1 MMKFFKLAIIIF
13 PILLF
18 FSCAEDEDVLLTY
31 NSDIISIEYG
41 TSFGECLGYCI
52 RSIEITGLDVEF
64 DASSMTVTDKLP
76 DINISG
82 EISVEDWENLV
93 NKIDFVVFRNLEEV
107 MGCPDCDDG
116 GAEWIEITTSEL
128 SHKVTFEYYNEPE
141 ELQNYIDDLRNLM
154 EQYEERIN

>member
-1 MMKFFKLAIIIF
+1 MRRIFKLSVIIF
-13 PILLF
+13 SILLF
-18 FSCAEDEDVLLTY
+18 FSCEEVEDVSLTY

-52 RSIEITGLDVEF
+52 RSIEITGTDVEF
-64 DASSMTVTDKLP
+64 EASGWTITDKLP

-82 EISVEDWENLV
+82 DISIEDWENLV
-93 NKIDFVVFRNLEEV
+93 NNIDFVVFRNLEEV
-107 MGCPDCDDG
+107 IGCPDCTDG
-116 GAEWIEITTSEL
+116 GVEWIEITTSEL
-128 SHKVTFEYYNEPE
+128 AHKITFEYFNEPE

>member
-1 MMKFFKLAIIIF
+1 MMKFFKLAIIIS

>member
-1 MMKFFKLAIIIF
+1 MKFFKLAIIIS

>member
-1 MMKFFKLAIIIF
+1 MKKIFKLAIIIF

-52 RSIEITGLDVEF
+52 RSIEITGMDVEF
-64 DASSMTVTDKLP
+64 DASGMTVTDKLP

-82 EISVEDWENLV
+82 EITIEDWENLV

-107 MGCPDCDDG
+107 MGCPDCNDG

-141 ELQNYIDDLRNLM
+141 EVQNYIDDLRNLM

>member
-1 MMKFFKLAIIIF
+1 MKKIFKLAIIIF

-31 NSDIISIEYG
+31 NSDIISIEHG

-52 RSIEITGLDVEF
+52 RSIEITGMDVEF
-64 DASSMTVTDKLP
+64 DASGMTVTDKLP

-82 EISVEDWENLV
+82 EITIEDWENLV

-107 MGCPDCDDG
+107 MGCPDCNDG

-141 ELQNYIDDLRNLM
+141 EVQNYIDDLRNLM

>member
-1 MMKFFKLAIIIF
+1 MRFFLKLVIIIF

-31 NSDIISIEYG
+31 NSDIISIGYG

-64 DASSMTVTDKLP
+64 DASGMTVTDKLP

-82 EISVEDWENLV
+82 EIFIEDWENLI
-93 NKIDFVVFRNLEEV
+93 NKIDFLVFRNLEEV
-107 MGCPDCDDG
+107 MGCPDCNDG

-141 ELQNYIDDLRNLM
+141 EIQNYIDNLRNLM